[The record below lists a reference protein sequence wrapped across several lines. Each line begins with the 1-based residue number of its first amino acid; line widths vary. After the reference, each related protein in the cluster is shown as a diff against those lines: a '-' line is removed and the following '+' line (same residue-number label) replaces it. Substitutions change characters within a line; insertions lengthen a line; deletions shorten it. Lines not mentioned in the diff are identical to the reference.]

1 MLEKVQQGLILT
13 CTLQGEIDVVL
24 ADDCGVDA
32 ARHVGESFVHLV
44 DTASITKALRML
56 AELQAGRSVT
66 AWEMNV
72 AVGAQLR
79 TLQFAGF
86 RRDDSLYIVGAEHD
100 GEMMRLY
107 DDLTRMNNEQI
118 TMIRRT
124 IKERIQAAPT
134 FQPTDAYYDEV
145 MKINNELVTLQRKL
159 SQNNRDLERLN
170 SQKNQ
175 LLGMVAH
182 DLRNPL
188 AVIQEYSDF
197 LLESIGER
205 LTPDEREY
213 LTEIHNSSHFMLAMV
228 SDLLDLSAVEAGRL
242 TLNRRPVDLG
252 MLASRVIT
260 LSKPQAD
267 RKRIMLELEFE
278 HSLPHVL
285 GDEVKLQQVLN
296 NLVSNAIKY
305 SSPGTM
311 TRLRLSRQGDM
322 AVVEIQDHGQ
332 GIPAEEVSK
341 LFKPYSRTSVRTTGG
356 ESSTGLG
363 LAICRRIV
371 EGHGGAIRVESTV
384 GVGTAFTF
392 TLPLVTGNDASTAA
406 QPASTAAQPAST
418 AAQPA
423 STAAQPDSTAAQP
436 ANTAAQPVPSGV
448 RVLLVED
455 SPVNRQVLMQ
465 TLRKLGCVVDSAENG
480 VDAIA
485 AATRQTYDLIFL
497 DFHLPDMTAP
507 EIAQQL
513 RRLSDES
520 RRIFA
525 LTGGVSP
532 DERAACIEAGIE
544 DVLLKPL
551 ARSRLQQILA
561 TAPPSP
567 AVE

>member
-1 MLEKVQQGLILT
+1 MSQEVQQGLIVT
-13 CTLQGEIDVVL
+13 CTLQGVL
-24 ADDCGVDA
+24 DAVIADDCGVDA

-72 AVGAQLR
+72 AVGAQLH

-86 RRDDSLYIVGAEHD
+86 RRDDSLYIVGAEQD
-100 GEMMRLY
+100 SEMMRLY

-118 TMIRRT
+118 TAIRRA
-124 IKERIQAAPT
+124 IKERIQVAPT
-134 FQPTDAYYDEV
+134 SQPTDTYYNDL
-145 MKINNELVTLQRKL
+145 MKINNELVTLQREL
-159 SQNNRDLERLN
+159 SHKNRDLERLN
-170 SQKNQ
+170 TQKNQ

-197 LLESIGER
+197 LLTSIGER

-213 LTEIHNSSHFMLAMV
+213 LAEIHNSSHFMLAMV

-252 MLASRVIT
+252 MLAKRVIA

-267 RKRIMLELEFE
+267 RKQIRLELECE
-278 HSLPHVL
+278 HCVPQVL

-296 NLVSNAIKY
+296 NLASNAIKY
-305 SSPGTM
+305 SPPGTL
-311 TRLRLSRQGDM
+311 TRLRLSRQDDM
-322 AVVEIQDHGQ
+322 AVVEVQDHGQ

-341 LFKPYSRTSVRTTGG
+341 LFKPYSRTSVQTTGG

-384 GVGTAFTF
+384 GVGTTFTF
-392 TLPLVTGNDASTAA
+392 TLPLAAPSELSTAA
-406 QPASTAAQPAST
+406 QPPSPVGTASEA
-418 AAQPA
+418 
-423 STAAQPDSTAAQP
+423 
-436 ANTAAQPVPSGV
+436 PSAV

-455 SPVNRQVLMQ
+455 SLVNRRVLTQ
-465 TLRKLGCVVDSAENG
+465 TLTKLGCRVDAAENG
-480 VDAIA
+480 ADAIEA
-485 AATRQTYDLIFL
+485 AARQQYDLIFL

-507 EIAQQL
+507 EIAHRL
-513 RRLSDES
+513 RELPGRPP
-520 RRIFA
+520 RVYA
-525 LTGGVSP
+525 LTGGIGA
-532 DERAACIEAGIE
+532 EEHAACIKAGVE
-544 DVLLKPL
+544 EVLLKPL
-551 ARSRLQQILA
+551 DRSRLLQILA
-561 TAPPSP
+561 TVGTTP
-567 AVE
+567 AAA